1 MLFHIISCLD
11 VINIAEQDPKQ
22 EGEKFFTET
31 SKSQMQS
38 LLATGAATVAILTTL
53 SMGRSDAQQ
62 VLLSSGLYAML
73 SSHPPSKNMPLKKV
87 HAATELNCIFAEA
100 VYWPLTTCVAVGF

>member
-1 MLFHIISCLD
+1 MVSHLSGIGF
-11 VINIAEQDPKQ
+11 AEQDPKQ

-38 LLATGAATVAILTTL
+38 LVATGAATVAILTTL

-62 VLLSSGLYAML
+62 VLVPSVFHATICLSV
-73 SSHPPSKNMPLKKV
+73 K
-87 HAATELNCIFAEA
+87 
-100 VYWPLTTCVAVGF
+100 

>member
-1 MLFHIISCLD
+1 MAKICSVVILNAPLRLENSVVVFYMISWPG

-38 LLATGAATVAILTTL
+38 LIATGAVTVAILTTL
-53 SMGRSDAQQ
+53 SMGRNDAQQ
-62 VLLSSGLYAML
+62 VFF
-73 SSHPPSKNMPLKKV
+73 
-87 HAATELNCIFAEA
+87 ED
-100 VYWPLTTCVAVGF
+100 

>member
-1 MLFHIISCLD
+1 VVFYIVSFLG
-11 VINIAEQDPKQ
+11 VINVAEQDPKQ

-38 LLATGAATVAILTTL
+38 LIATGAATVAILTTL

-62 VLLSSGLYAML
+62 VLLFFSTICHATISSSVKEY
-73 SSHPPSKNMPLKKV
+73 
-87 HAATELNCIFAEA
+87 AATESSCHGRQWHHSRSVLK
-100 VYWPLTTCVAVGF
+100 

>member
-1 MLFHIISCLD
+1 MIDL
-11 VINIAEQDPKQ
+11 AEQDPKQ

-38 LLATGAATVAILTTL
+38 LIATGAATVAILTTL

-62 VLLSSGLYAML
+62 ISFQEFKNKLLEPGLVDRIEVTNKSLA
-73 SSHPPSKNMPLKKV
+73 KV
-87 HAATELNCIFAEA
+87 Y
-100 VYWPLTTCVAVGF
+100 VYTGD

>member
-1 MLFHIISCLD
+1 M
-11 VINIAEQDPKQ
+11 INIAEQDPKQ

-38 LLATGAATVAILTTL
+38 LIATGAATVAILTTL

-62 VLLSSGLYAML
+62 VFF
-73 SSHPPSKNMPLKKV
+73 
-87 HAATELNCIFAEA
+87 ED
-100 VYWPLTTCVAVGF
+100 

>member
-1 MLFHIISCLD
+1 MALPNCIFLRVTWVSL
-11 VINIAEQDPKQ
+11 AEDPKQ
-22 EGEKFFTET
+22 EGDKFFTET

-62 VLLSSGLYAML
+62 VLLSLGY
-73 SSHPPSKNMPLKKV
+73 
-87 HAATELNCIFAEA
+87 I
-100 VYWPLTTCVAVGF
+100 

>member
-1 MLFHIISCLD
+1 MLVLPYQIVSYFG
-11 VINIAEQDPKQ
+11 VVNFAEDPKQ
-22 EGEKFFTET
+22 EGDKFFTET

-62 VLLSSGLYAML
+62 VLFSLCYML
-73 SSHPPSKNMPLKKV
+73 S
-87 HAATELNCIFAEA
+87 C
-100 VYWPLTTCVAVGF
+100 

>member
-1 MLFHIISCLD
+1 MVSCIGAID
-11 VINIAEQDPKQ
+11 FAEQDPKQ

-38 LLATGAATVAILTTL
+38 LIATGAATVAILTTL

-62 VLLSSGLYAML
+62 VYYSAISFSVKY
-73 SSHPPSKNMPLKKV
+73 
-87 HAATELNCIFAEA
+87 
-100 VYWPLTTCVAVGF
+100 